1 MLKST
6 LEDVL
11 LWTVKILLI
20 KHLFQLEMDWEDDA
34 FLDEDFP
41 EVLEEEE
48 EETEVAQFN
57 STASNFTYEVDLN
70 SGSTIMLSY
79 SSIDFTC
86 IFPFFHVFLL
96 QKMTSISMSMKE
108 ILKIIHS

>member
-1 MLKST
+1 MLFM
-6 LEDVL
+6 EN
-11 LWTVKILLI
+11 
-20 KHLFQLEMDWEDDA
+20 LFQLEMGWEDDA

-48 EETEVAQFN
+48 EETEVNQFN

-79 SSIDFTC
+79 SC
-86 IFPFFHVFLL
+86 IKTLNVVFFDMFSNKKSDIYKHEHEE
-96 QKMTSISMSMKE
+96 S
-108 ILKIIHS
+108 LKV

>member
-1 MLKST
+1 MAVIVKWNFLVTKISFR
-6 LEDVL
+6 VL
-11 LWTVKILLI
+11 LWTIKILLI

-41 EVLEEEE
+41 EALEEEE

-79 SSIDFTC
+79 SSINFRC
-86 IFPFFHVFLL
+86 IFPFFMFSYNVYRTWHP
-96 QKMTSISMSMKE
+96 
-108 ILKIIHS
+108 